1 MSETPSVVAI
11 ELNKLRDAMDKRFDA
26 LTHEMRNGIL
36 TRLDRLEGRFDTL
49 ETKVGTLA
57 STVDALGS
65 TVDGMATTLAEVHAA
80 AVPDAK

>member
-11 ELNKLRDAMDKRFDA
+11 ELKNLRNAMDQRFNAMDQRVDA

-36 TRLDRLEGRFDTL
+36 TRLDRLE
-49 ETKVGTLA
+49 ETVG
-57 STVDALGS
+57 
-65 TVDGMATTLAEVHAA
+65 GMATTLAEVHAA